1 MSYTILLVDDEKDI
15 LDFLQYNLKKE
26 NFKIYKT
33 TNGLEAIEI
42 AKKENPDIIVLDMM
56 MPTMSGIEICKILRS
71 KKQFNETLIVF
82 LTAKNSDEAEIESF
96 QIGADDYISKPIRTK
111 VFIQRIKSL
120 LDRRYI
126 SKEKEESL
134 SFNNLKINIEKRIV
148 YIGEKKIKNIPKKQ
162 FQILVLLCSK
172 PERVFSRA
180 EIYNKIWGLD
190 IIVGDRT
197 LDVHIRK
204 LREKIGKNFIKTSK
218 GFGYAF
224 IPE

>member
-224 IPE
+224 ISE